1 MGFATTCSRHHF
13 VIGSHK
19 RFDARG
25 REQYKERV
33 KNKPVAPEGVSSAL
47 RCYLYFTAAVTGA
60 AIMIVEILGAKMLAP
75 YVGTSHF
82 VWTAQ
87 IAVTLLA
94 LAGGYYVGGRLVD
107 RSPDLKQLYWAILW
121 AAVYLCFAVLV
132 IEPVAYG
139 CLRFRLAM
147 GSLLASAFLFLVPL
161 ALLAMAGPFIVRVLS
176 ASVAGVGGNMGRL
189 TAISTLG
196 SVIGTALIGYVLIP
210 LAPNSVTM
218 YGTAGALVLVVL
230 VYFGAI
236 RKAALAPAV
245 ASSAVMVVLAAFG
258 IWREQQPRFSRV
270 EELARRNSEFGL
282 LQVIQDKT
290 SSRRY
295 YLNDYLTQNT
305 YDTQEK
311 KSVSM
316 FTYMLYGLANAYT
329 PRITNVLCIG
339 LGVGIVPMEFARAGA
354 RVDVVEINPAVVPL
368 ATKFFDLE
376 PARLNIVYG
385 DGRHFLNES
394 NRKYDTISLDA
405 FLGDSSPSHLMS
417 REAFASMKRVLNPDG
432 TLVINTFANLERGD
446 DFFAASLSKTLAS
459 VFRSVRI
466 HNGRDGGNTMFVAS
480 DRADLAPV
488 REFDFARVHA
498 LTVSSVR
505 EAFEGL
511 RETDPERGIVLTD
524 DFNPVEFHDARNRE
538 GLRRN
543 LAMEVRNL

>member
-1 MGFATTCSRHHF
+1 MGFATTCY
-13 VIGSHK
+13 K
-19 RFDARG
+19 RFDARE
-25 REQYKERV
+25 REQYKKRV
-33 KNKPVAPEGVSSAL
+33 KNKPLAPEGVSSAL
-47 RCYLYFTAAVTGA
+47 RRYLYFTAAVTGA

-107 RSPDLKQLYWAILW
+107 RSPDLKRLYWAILW

-132 IEPVAYG
+132 IKPVAYW
-139 CLRFRLAM
+139 CLQFRLAM

-218 YGTAGALVLVVL
+218 YGTAGALTLVAL
-230 VYFGAI
+230 GYMATQRKDTLPSAI
-236 RKAALAPAV
+236 GTSAIVVALAAL
-245 ASSAVMVVLAAFG
+245 G
-258 IWREQQPRFSRV
+258 ILLERQPRFSTM

-282 LQVIQDKT
+282 LQVIQEKS

-339 LGVGIVPMEFARAGA
+339 LGVGIVPMEFARDGA

-385 DGRHFLNES
+385 DGRHFLNEC

-432 TLVINTFANLERGD
+432 TLVINTFANLERSD
-446 DFFAASLSKTLAS
+446 DFFAASLSKTLSS

-466 HNGRDGGNTMFVAS
+466 HNGREGGNTMFVAS
-480 DRADLAPV
+480 DRADLTPM

-498 LTVSSVR
+498 WLVPSVR

-511 RETDPERGIVLTD
+511 RETDPARGIVLTD

-538 GLRRN
+538 GLRRM
-543 LAMEVRNL
+543 LAMEVRKL

>member
-1 MGFATTCSRHHF
+1 MGFATTCPQRDF
-13 VIGSHK
+13 VIASYK
-19 RFDARG
+19 RFDARP
-25 REQYKERV
+25 RDQYKERV

-47 RCYLYFTAAVTGA
+47 RRYLYFTAAMTGA

-107 RSPDLKQLYWAILW
+107 RSPDLKRLYWAILW

-132 IEPVAYG
+132 IKPVAYW
-139 CLRFRLAM
+139 CLRFQLAM

-161 ALLAMAGPFIVRVLS
+161 SLLAMAGPFIVRVLS

-196 SVIGTALIGYVLIP
+196 SVVGTALIGYVLIP

-230 VYFGAI
+230 GYFGTQ
-236 RKAALAPAV
+236 RKALAPAV
-245 ASSAVMVVLAAFG
+245 VTFALIIALAGLG
-258 IWREQQPRFSRV
+258 IWRERQPRFSTM

-282 LQVIQDKT
+282 LQVIQEKT

-305 YDTQEK
+305 YDTQKK

-339 LGVGIVPMEFARAGA
+339 LGVGIVPMEFARDGV

-368 ATKFFDLE
+368 ATRFFDLE
-376 PARLNIVYG
+376 PARLNIIYG
-385 DGRHFLNES
+385 DGRHFLNEC

-417 REAFASMKRVLNPDG
+417 REAFASMKRVLNADG
-432 TLVINTFANLERGD
+432 TLVINTFADLERGN

-466 HNGRDGGNTMFVAS
+466 HSGREGNTMFVAS
-480 DRADLAPV
+480 DRADLTPV
-488 REFDFARVHA
+488 REFDFSRVHSS
-498 LTVSSVR
+498 TVLRVQ
-505 EAFEGL
+505 EAFAGL
-511 RETDPERGIVLTD
+511 RETDPASGIVLTD
-524 DFNPVEFHDARNRE
+524 DFNPVEFHDATNRE
-538 GLRRN
+538 GLRRL
-543 LAMEVRNL
+543 LALEVRNL

>member
-1 MGFATTCSRHHF
+1 MGFATPSPQRDF
-13 VIGSHK
+13 VIGDYK
-19 RFDARG
+19 RFDAG
-25 REQYKERV
+25 RLEQYKERV
-33 KNKPVAPEGVSSAL
+33 KNKSVAPEGVSTAL
-47 RCYLYFTAAVTGA
+47 RRYLYFTAAVTGA

-107 RSPDLKQLYWAILW
+107 RSPDLKRLYWAILW

-132 IEPVAYG
+132 IEPVAYW
-139 CLRFRLAM
+139 CLRFQLAM

-176 ASVAGVGGNMGRL
+176 ASIAGVGGNMGRL

-196 SVIGTALIGYVLIP
+196 SVVGTALIGYVLIP

-218 YGTAGALVLVVL
+218 YGTAGALVLVAL
-230 VYFGAI
+230 CYFTTQ
-236 RKAALAPAV
+236 RKAALAPLIATSTIV
-245 ASSAVMVVLAAFG
+245 IILAGLG
-258 IWREQQPRFSRV
+258 IWRERQPRFSRV

-282 LQVIQDKT
+282 LQVIQEKT

-329 PRITNVLCIG
+329 PRIANVLCIG
-339 LGVGIVPMEFARAGA
+339 LGVGIVPMEFARDGA

-368 ATKFFDLE
+368 AAKFFDLE
-376 PARLNIVYG
+376 PARLNIIYG
-385 DGRHFLNES
+385 DGRHFLNEC

-417 REAFASMKRVLNPDG
+417 REAFTSMKRVLNADG
-432 TLVINTFANLERGD
+432 TLVINTFADLERGH

-466 HNGRDGGNTMFVAS
+466 HSGREGNTMFVAS
-480 DRADLAPV
+480 DRADLTPV
-488 REFDFARVHA
+488 REFDFARVHSS
-498 LTVSSVR
+498 TVSRVR
-505 EAFEGL
+505 EAFSGL
-511 RETDPERGIVLTD
+511 RETDPARGIVLTD

-538 GLRRN
+538 GLRRL

>member
-1 MGFATTCSRHHF
+1 MKNRPIATTTDF
-13 VIGSHK
+13 VSPG
-19 RFDARG
+19 
-25 REQYKERV
+25 
-33 KNKPVAPEGVSSAL
+33 L
-47 RCYLYFTAAVTGA
+47 RKYLYFTAAVTGA

-87 IAVTLLA
+87 IGVTLVA
-94 LAGGYYVGGRLVD
+94 LAGGYYVGGRIVD
-107 RSPDLKQLYWAILW
+107 RSPDLKKLYWAIIC
-121 AAVYLCFAVLV
+121 AAIYLCFAVLV
-132 IEPVAYG
+132 IGPVAYW
-139 CLRFRLAM
+139 CLQFRLAR

-196 SVIGTALIGYVLIP
+196 SVAGTALIGYVLIP
-210 LAPNSVTM
+210 LAPNSITM
-218 YGTAGALVLVVL
+218 YGTAGVLIFVALG
-230 VYFGAI
+230 YFGLY
-236 RKAALAPAV
+236 RKTVGAPIAAAAV
-245 ASSAVMVVLAAFG
+245 AILLAGFG
-258 IWREQQPRFSRV
+258 IQREGQPPRFSNV

-305 YDTQEK
+305 YDTEAK

-329 PRITNVLCIG
+329 PAITNVLCIG
-339 LGVGIVPMEFARAGA
+339 LGVGIVPMEFARDGA
-354 RVDVVEINPAVVPL
+354 KVDVVEINPAVVPL
-368 ATKFFDLE
+368 ATKFFDLD
-376 PARLNIVYG
+376 PAKLNIIYG
-385 DGRHFLNES
+385 DGRHFLNECD
-394 NRKYDTISLDA
+394 RKYDTLSLDA

-417 REAFASMKRVLNPDG
+417 REAFTSMKRVLHPHG
-432 TLVINTFANLERGD
+432 TLVINTFADLDPGE

-466 HNGRDGGNTMFVAS
+466 HSGREGNTLFVAS

-488 REFDFARVHA
+488 REFDFSRVHSS
-498 LTVSSVR
+498 TVFRVQ
-505 EAFEGL
+505 EAFAGI
-511 RETDPERGIVLTD
+511 RETDPARGIVLTD
-524 DFNPVEFHDARNRE
+524 DFNPVEFYDAKNRE
-538 GLRRN
+538 ELRKN
-543 LAMEVRNL
+543 LVGQMREL

>member
-1 MGFATTCSRHHF
+1 MGFATTRSRRDF
-13 VIGSHK
+13 VIGSYK
-19 RFDARG
+19 RFAARG

-33 KNKPVAPEGVSSAL
+33 KNKPVAPEGVSPAL
-47 RCYLYFTAAVTGA
+47 RRYLYFTAAVTGA

-94 LAGGYYVGGRLVD
+94 LAGGYYIGGRLVD
-107 RSPDLKQLYWAILW
+107 RSPDLKRLYWAILW

-132 IEPVAYG
+132 IEPVAYW
-139 CLRFRLAM
+139 CLQFRLAM
-147 GSLLASAFLFLVPL
+147 GSLLASAFLFLIPL

-196 SVIGTALIGYVLIP
+196 SVVGTALIGYVLIP

-218 YGTAGALVLVVL
+218 YGTAGALVLIVL
-230 VYFGAI
+230 GYFGPRRKAGLAPAI
-236 RKAALAPAV
+236 VASALAAALAAP
-245 ASSAVMVVLAAFG
+245 G

-270 EELARRNSEFGL
+270 DELARRNSEFGL

-316 FTYMLYGLANAYT
+316 FTYMLYGLAHAYT

-339 LGVGIVPMEFARAGA
+339 LGVGIVPMEFARDGA

-376 PARLNIVYG
+376 PARLNIIYG
-385 DGRHFLNES
+385 DGRHFLNECD
-394 NRKYDTISLDA
+394 RKYDTISLDA

-432 TLVINTFANLERGD
+432 TLVINTFADLERGH
-446 DFFAASLSKTLAS
+446 DFYAASLSKTLAS

-466 HNGRDGGNTMFVAS
+466 HSGRDGNTMFVAS
-480 DRADLAPV
+480 NHADLVPV
-488 REFDFARVHA
+488 REFDFARVHSSA
-498 LTVSSVR
+498 LSRVR

-511 RETDPERGIVLTD
+511 RETDPVQGIVLTD

-538 GLRRN
+538 ALRRL

>member
-1 MGFATTCSRHHF
+1 MGFATTGSQRELF
-13 VIGSHK
+13 IRSHK

-33 KNKPVAPEGVSSAL
+33 KNKLVAPEGVSSAL
-47 RCYLYFTAAVTGA
+47 RRYLYFTAAMTGA

-107 RSPDLKQLYWAILW
+107 RSPDLKRLYWAILW

-132 IEPVAYG
+132 IEPVAYW

-196 SVIGTALIGYVLIP
+196 SVVGTALIGYVLIP

-230 VYFGAI
+230 GYFATQ
-236 RKAALAPAV
+236 RKAAVAPA
-245 ASSAVMVVLAAFG
+245 AAISAIIIALAGFG
-258 IWREQQPRFSRV
+258 TWREQQPRFSRV
-270 EELARRNSEFGL
+270 DELARHNSEFGL
-282 LQVIQDKT
+282 LQVIQEKT
-290 SSRRY
+290 SPRRY

-311 KSVSM
+311 KSISM
-316 FTYMLYGLANAYT
+316 FTYMLYGL
-329 PRITNVLCIG
+329 
-339 LGVGIVPMEFARAGA
+339 
-354 RVDVVEINPAVVPL
+354 
-368 ATKFFDLE
+368 
-376 PARLNIVYG
+376 
-385 DGRHFLNES
+385 
-394 NRKYDTISLDA
+394 
-405 FLGDSSPSHLMS
+405 
-417 REAFASMKRVLNPDG
+417 
-432 TLVINTFANLERGD
+432 
-446 DFFAASLSKTLAS
+446 
-459 VFRSVRI
+459 
-466 HNGRDGGNTMFVAS
+466 
-480 DRADLAPV
+480 
-488 REFDFARVHA
+488 
-498 LTVSSVR
+498 
-505 EAFEGL
+505 
-511 RETDPERGIVLTD
+511 
-524 DFNPVEFHDARNRE
+524 
-538 GLRRN
+538 
-543 LAMEVRNL
+543 